1 MLFRDT
7 EKELAKGIV
16 KTEHFKLLPDS
27 RSLLLNLM
35 GAIQKNAFIKRK
47 KALVDTLVVGHND

>member
-16 KTEHFKLLPDS
+16 KMEHVRLLPDS
-27 RSLLLNLM
+27 GSLLLNLM
-35 GAIQKNAFIKRK
+35 GVIKRK
-47 KALVDTLVVGHND
+47 TH